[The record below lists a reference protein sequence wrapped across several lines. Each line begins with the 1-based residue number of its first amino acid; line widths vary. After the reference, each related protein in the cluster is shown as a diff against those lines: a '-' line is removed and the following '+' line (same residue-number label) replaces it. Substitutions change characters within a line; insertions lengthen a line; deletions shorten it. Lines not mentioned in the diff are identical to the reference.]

1 MEVEAKSQVYITFDK
16 LGTPTDVGVLW
27 EAELKGVIE
36 MGKAKGS
43 IGVEEG
49 VTAGFGSGVQIK
61 ENSQL
66 KQAIDKTYPVQ
77 PDDGQIDK
85 NIPLYKK

>member
-1 MEVEAKSQVYITFDK
+1 M
-16 LGTPTDVGVLW
+16 GTLTDLGVLW

-36 MGKAKGS
+36 MGAVKES
-43 IGVEEG
+43 IGLEEG
-49 VTAGFGSGVQIK
+49 LTAGFGSGVQMK

-77 PDDGQIDK
+77 PDDKQQNK
-85 NIPLYKK
+85 NVPLYKK